1 MRKRQRRRNREVDRA
16 LGEGHHLGLVL
27 AALLMAGLVAWA
39 PARSQ
44 GAEPMPGLQEEQPS
58 AAGGSGS
65 VSAGHLVLSLQDGEL
80 PEAPPDAALVYFV
93 NSWKGGVVILLDEQ
107 PLAVLP
113 DRSFLA
119 VQIDP
124 GVRLVWGWHSGR
136 SATDAEW
143 FEFRPGRTYVLDHP
157 AAKVWAKARS
167 MQSLGWLLESDEL
180 LSTVW
185 QLSYTTPTEEELV
198 SLQGAFEKHQAVE
211 PDAHRRRPGQRWVP
225 PPKVFKSAY
234 DDAMR
239 VAGRPSSAR
248 LPVRFKASFS
258 DTMKRPKL
266 LSLKTTNFV
275 RGTLTVA
282 DEGVRFES
290 KKMSLEVP
298 VSQIRDLCFGG
309 FTQNPQEDSV
319 PVIRLDYE
327 PSEGGETR
335 TAYFKPAESEH
346 HAVSCLYNPVFAAV
360 SEALESS
367 PPG

>member
-1 MRKRQRRRNREVDRA
+1 
-16 LGEGHHLGLVL
+16 
-27 AALLMAGLVAWA
+27 
-39 PARSQ
+39 
-44 GAEPMPGLQEEQPS
+44 MPGLQEEQPS
-58 AAGGSGS
+58 TAGGPGS

-80 PEAPPDAALVYFV
+80 PEAPPDAAFVYFV
-93 NSWKGGVVILLDEQ
+93 NSWKGSVAILLDER

-124 GVRLVWGWHSGR
+124 GVRLVWGWVSGR

-157 AAKVWAKARS
+157 AVMSWAKARS
-167 MQSLGWLLESDEL
+167 QQSLGWLLKSVESLSRVWEL
-180 LSTVW
+180 N
-185 QLSYTTPTEEELV
+185 YTTPTEEELA
-198 SLQGAFEKHQAVE
+198 SLQGALKKHKVVDPGAY
-211 PDAHRRRPGQRWVP
+211 RRRPGQRYVP
-225 PPKVFKSAY
+225 PPEVFASAY

-239 VAGRPSSAR
+239 VAGRRSSAK
-248 LPVRFKASFS
+248 LPVSFKASFS

-266 LSLKTTNFV
+266 FSLKTSSFV

-290 KKMSLEVP
+290 KKMSLELP
-298 VSQIRDLCFGG
+298 VSQIRNLCFGG
-309 FTQNPQEDSV
+309 FTQHSQEDSV

-335 TAYFKPAESEH
+335 TAYFEPAESEH

-360 SEALESS
+360 SEALEK
-367 PPG
+367 PPAG